1 VGSISRLILK
11 MIPVVKGADN
21 CLSDNRR
28 QWGGVSRYQPVARR
42 KKGSMG
48 VGRSVNGFD
57 RPCPDELASLYFR
70 CLAKNSVLRSQAS
83 LAH

>member
-1 VGSISRLILK
+1 
-11 MIPVVKGADN
+11 
-21 CLSDNRR
+21 
-28 QWGGVSRYQPVARR
+28 
-42 KKGSMG
+42 MG

-70 CLAKNSVLRSQAS
+70 CLAKNSVVRSQAS